1 MDSTPIEHMTRS
13 PLVVLKR
20 CHLFF
25 ERHHFFTH
33 YCVMKTKR
41 TGVHARTAQPH
52 SKAGRV
58 WRHTLSWR
66 KRHHARTGM
75 MRSSAWMK
83 GTGNDRAS
91 AEIDA
96 IFYHFN
102 NQ

>member
-1 MDSTPIEHMTRS
+1 MHSTPIEHTTRS

-20 CHLFF
+20 RHLFF
-25 ERHHFFTH
+25 ELHHFFAH
-33 YCVMKTKR
+33 YRVMKKKR

-58 WRHTLSWR
+58 WRHTLSGR

-75 MRSSAWMK
+75 IGSSAWMK
-83 GTGNDRAS
+83 RMGNDRAS